1 MIHAPSGIA
10 QAEANVRVGGHTSEM
25 QLWIH
30 GRPNRQRN
38 GDVRWALGRHWAIE
52 PHWPWQ
58 REAVTS
64 TLAVRAAAHTRSSFV
79 PRIRRP
85 QHRGFVLFG
94 AVTCACIQRASGI
107 RGLWLGARTEP
118 AVLCGAASAAQ
129 YGQNGMLMLTSFFFA
144 LWRWRRWQTI
154 EKPGV
159 ESVASTAIDELNSGL
174 GC

>member
-10 QAEANVRVGGHTSEM
+10 QAEANVRVWVGTRPRCSSGSTAVQIVKGTATCAGLLGAIGPLSHTGRGRGRLLARLPYEQQPTRGH
-25 QLWIH
+25 LLCLVFD
-30 GRPNRQRN
+30 G
-38 GDVRWALGRHWAIE
+38 
-52 PHWPWQ
+52 
-58 REAVTS
+58 
-64 TLAVRAAAHTRSSFV
+64 
-79 PRIRRP
+79 
-85 QHRGFVLFG
+85 HRGFVLFG

>member
-1 MIHAPSGIA
+1 M
-10 QAEANVRVGGHTSEM
+10 SEM

-94 AVTCACIQRASGI
+94 AVTCACIESERYSRPVARCADGACGPL
-107 RGLWLGARTEP
+107 RCALGSSIPKEWHLILRSLF
-118 AVLCGAASAAQ
+118 V
-129 YGQNGMLMLTSFFFA
+129 A
-144 LWRWRRWQTI
+144 LWRWQRLETI
-154 EKPGV
+154 EEPGL
-159 ESVASTAIDELNSGL
+159 ESWLQQPRIEFRPRLLAPALTASSPM
-174 GC
+174 